1 MAIEKILII
10 TEDESVLYSLH
21 KSLYSEKWQLS
32 TSTSALK
39 GIESFKQTI
48 YDLILCDLDLKE
60 VSGIDVLQMAKE
72 LSPSS
77 LFILLANPSQTDKAL
92 NAMRLGAF
100 QYILKPIE
108 TSVIEATLGK
118 ALEHASL
125 IQENELLR
133 KEISLHIKGEEIPF
147 IVESPSMKLILDNV
161 AKIAKSNA
169 SVFISG
175 ESGTGKEV
183 IASAIHHLSFR
194 SQKSFI
200 KVNCAAIPGTLL
212 ESEFFG
218 HEKGSFTGAIQ
229 KRLGRFELAD
239 KGTLLLDEI
248 SEIPLEL
255 QPKLLR
261 VIQEQEFERLG
272 GDKPIRVDVRLIS
285 SSNRNMKEAI
295 ESKIF
300 REDLYF
306 RLHVV
311 PLQIPALRERKEDII
326 PLAEFFLKK
335 LCKENLKHPKEL
347 STGAKEKLLEYY
359 WPGNVRELSNIIERT
374 IVMHSGTVIDA
385 DDLFLEIAC
394 KLPPSPP
401 KLLKTLA
408 EIEKNHILTTLKALN
423 QNKTQAA
430 KSLGISIRTLRNKLN
445 SF

>member
-1 MAIEKILII
+1 MTIEKILLI
-10 TEDESVLYSLH
+10 TEDEGVLRSLQS
-21 KSLYSEKWQLS
+21 SLQSRKWQIS
-32 TSTSALK
+32 TIPSALK
-39 GIESFKQTI
+39 AIESFKETT
-48 YDLILCDLDLKE
+48 YDLILCDFNLREL
-60 VSGIDVLQMAKE
+60 SGIDVLQMCKQ

-77 LFILLANPSQTDKAL
+77 LFILLSESSQIEKAL
-92 NAMRLGAF
+92 AAVRLGAF
-100 QYILKPIE
+100 QYILKPLEPSHIE
-108 TSVIEATLGK
+108 TALEK
-118 ALEHASL
+118 ALEQASL

-133 KEISLHIKGEEIPF
+133 KEISLHIKTDEIPF

-285 SSNRNMKEAI
+285 TSNRNMKEAI
-295 ESKIF
+295 ENKIF

-311 PLQIPALRERKEDII
+311 PLQIPALRDRREDII

-335 LCKENLKHPKEL
+335 LCKENLKNKKEL
-347 STGAKEKLLEYY
+347 SSSAKEKLLDYY

-374 IVMHSGTVIDA
+374 IVMHSGTLIEA
-385 DDLFLEIAC
+385 DDLLLEIAC
-394 KLPPSPP
+394 KLPPSSP
-401 KLLKTLA
+401 KAPKTLA
-408 EIEKNHILTTLKALN
+408 EIERMHILSTLKTFN